1 MCNRQ
6 AKSTN
11 LVMTLLLQH
20 ATTRIAYPT
29 RNDTFISIK
38 NVCTHAYY
46 SNIES
51 HYKVVVKEIAP
62 EQP

>member
-1 MCNRQ
+1 
-6 AKSTN
+6 
-11 LVMTLLLQH
+11 MTLLLQH

-51 HYKVVVKEIAP
+51 HYKVVVKEIAL
-62 EQP
+62 EQA